1 MLTTGVSC
9 QPGCRSRVQPA
20 PRALLGMSS
29 VRRGERRGPV
39 AWKGGLGERGTTP
52 QFFGYRFPDMSVMVS
67 IQSEYR
73 SDWRQASRTS
83 SHIKEFAAGADHGGG
98 GKPISVLR
106 LDLSGDL
113 WPPRVSALPG
123 GRRQPVLMNESAP
136 PAITHGDGGAT
147 KHLTS
152 RMSRRC
158 GLAAQESWSC
168 KSRA

>member
-1 MLTTGVSC
+1 MA
-9 QPGCRSRVQPA
+9 CRVEG
-20 PRALLGMSS
+20 RAG
-29 VRRGERRGPV
+29 REGND
-39 AWKGGLGERGTTP
+39 P
-52 QFFGYRFPDMSVMVS
+52 QFFGYRFPDMNVKVS

-73 SDWRQASRTS
+73 LDWRAASRTS

-113 WPPRVSALPG
+113 WPLGFKPFPG

-136 PAITHGDGGAT
+136 PEITHGDGEDAT
-147 KHLTS
+147 RNLTS